1 MPTHSKY
8 NTMHL
13 FYNSLGVYQLNKMN
27 LIGFIIK
34 DIGLYGVYMMW
45 YKINIILLEVQNNFM
60 YL

>member
-1 MPTHSKY
+1 
-8 NTMHL
+8 MHL

-45 YKINIILLEVQNNFM
+45 YKINIILLEVQYNFM